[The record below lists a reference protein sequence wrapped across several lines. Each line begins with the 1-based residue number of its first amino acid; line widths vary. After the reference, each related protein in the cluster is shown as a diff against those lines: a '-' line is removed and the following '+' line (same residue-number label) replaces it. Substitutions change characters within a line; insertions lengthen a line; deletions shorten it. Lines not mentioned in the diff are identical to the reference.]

1 MKNSK
6 AALILSLILII
17 VLSFAAGGCSKKTN
31 LDNFTNVN
39 LYFANAEKNDLKA
52 ESRPIENISDKT
64 KYVESVLTELLKG
77 PSDSLL
83 ERIIPE
89 KTRLIDAKVENSL
102 ATVNLSK
109 AYLSEDGTD
118 NILARYSIA
127 NTLFEISG
135 ISEVKIFVDGVEI
148 KNSSGEPIGT
158 ISKSNVVKNSEDL
171 TQKSISVTLY
181 FADDDANLVTERRS
195 APIIDN
201 SVEKTI
207 VTELLKGPE
216 SDKLN
221 ATIPPGTR
229 LISVETKENVCFV
242 NFSSEFVT
250 KHSGG
255 STGEA
260 LTVYSI
266 VDSLTELKNVDKVQ
280 FLVEGNKIDV
290 YKHLEFNEPFERDDS
305 MVK

>member
-6 AALILSLILII
+6 AALILSLIFII

-64 KYVESVLTELLKG
+64 KYVENVLTELLKG
-77 PSDSLL
+77 PSDTSL

-89 KTRLIDAKVENSL
+89 KTRLIDAKAENSL
-102 ATVNLSK
+102 VTVNLSK

-171 TQKSISVTLY
+171 TQKNISVTLY

-216 SDKLN
+216 SDKLS
-221 ATIPPGTR
+221 ATIPQGTR

-266 VDSLTELKNVDKVQ
+266 VNSLTELKNVDKVQ

>member
-64 KYVESVLTELLKG
+64 KYVENVLTELLKG
-77 PSDSLL
+77 PSDTSL

-89 KTRLIDAKVENSL
+89 KTRLIDAKAENSL
-102 ATVNLSK
+102 VTVNLSK

-171 TQKSISVTLY
+171 TQKNISVTLY

-216 SDKLN
+216 SDKLS
-221 ATIPPGTR
+221 ATIPQGTR

-266 VDSLTELKNVDKVQ
+266 VNSLTELKNVDKVQ

>member
-77 PSDSLL
+77 PSDSSL

-221 ATIPPGTR
+221 ATIPQGTR

>member
-77 PSDSLL
+77 PSDSSL

-89 KTRLIDAKVENSL
+89 KTRLIDAKAENSL

-290 YKHLEFNEPFERDDS
+290 YKHLEFNGPFERDDS

>member
-77 PSDSLL
+77 PSDSSL

-89 KTRLIDAKVENSL
+89 KTRLIDAKAENSL
-102 ATVNLSK
+102 VTVNLSK

-148 KNSSGEPIGT
+148 KNSLGEPIGT

-216 SDKLN
+216 NDKLN
-221 ATIPPGTR
+221 ATIPQGTR

-266 VDSLTELKNVDKVQ
+266 VNSLTELKNVDKVQ

>member
-158 ISKSNVVKNSEDL
+158 ISKLNVVKNSEDL